1 MGARVPARLPGAPR
15 PDATR
20 AHPVNNSIS
29 REKPGLRLAWSWNG
43 RLLFFAVAL
52 AVLAVDRVTKYMVVS
67 SIPDNSEVGPYL
79 GFFWIQ
85 HLQNSCAAF
94 SICGPGQSAFL
105 AISVVVM
112 IALLV
117 YEFQQEASIWNH
129 AVLGLVWGGVVG
141 NGFDRLFFGSVT
153 DFFAVHWWP
162 TFNVADSAIS
172 VGVAL
177 LVLGYLLRRNPS
189 G

>member
-1 MGARVPARLPGAPR
+1 MPAPGSGPASPGATQAR
-15 PDATR
+15 E
-20 AHPVNNSIS
+20 VSSSIG
-29 REKPGLRLAWSWNG
+29 REEPGLRVAWSWNG
-43 RLLFFAVAL
+43 RFLFFAVAL
-52 AVLAVDRVTKYMVVS
+52 AVFALDRVTKYLVVS

-94 SICGPGQSAFL
+94 SLCGPGQLAFL
-105 AISVVVM
+105 AISVVVV

-117 YEFQQEASIWNH
+117 YEFQQEASTWNH

-177 LVLGYLLRRNPS
+177 LVLGYLLRRRPS